1 MAYPHARSARGAA
14 LLIAMVLV
22 AVLAVVALALVRR
35 TNNEMDA
42 IAGKRNYDRSVSC
55 AEAGRQMLLSQ
66 FRVFG
71 MDPTSIVLS
80 THAGNLNVSTGHYDQ
95 FAIATVQ
102 TVASGGGGGGGAGAA
117 NVNGG
122 VGGKSDD
129 ANRLTKFRE
138 FGAAYRF
145 SVVCADSS
153 NDHQSEVEFEVRF
166 GL

>member
-1 MAYPHARSARGAA
+1 MVYPHARSARGAA
-14 LLIAMVLV
+14 LIIAMVLV

-42 IAGKRNYDRSVSC
+42 IGGKRNYDRSVSC

-71 MDPTSIVLS
+71 MDPTSIVLN
-80 THAGNLNVSTGHYDQ
+80 TKAGNLKVYTGHYDQ
-95 FAIATVQ
+95 FAIQTVQ
-102 TVASGGGGGGGAGAA
+102 AVSKGSGAG
-117 NVNGG
+117 VNGNG
-122 VGGKSDD
+122 AAMDF
-129 ANRLTKFRE
+129 ANRLTSA
-138 FGAAYRF
+138 GLGGTVYRF
-145 SVVCADSS
+145 NVVCADSS